1 MNFRKGGKM
10 QLNLDDREKKYYLAI
25 ARNSIAEE
33 LGINYKIDG
42 DKNYKPP
49 HGNDL
54 YGVFVTLTEEGELRG
69 CIGYIRGYEPLTNSI
84 KKMAKEAAFHDYRFG
99 PLRKEEFDRIKI
111 EISILSPME
120 KINSIDEIVIGR
132 DGLMITRQNY
142 SGLLLPQ
149 VPIEYNWDLK
159 TYLEHLC
166 LKAGLPTDAYK
177 LPGTIIYRFSA
188 YIFGED

>member
-1 MNFRKGGKM
+1 ME
-10 QLNLDDREKKYYLAI
+10 LNLDVKEKKYYLSL
-25 ARNSIAEE
+25 ARKAIAEE
-33 LGINYKIDG
+33 LGVKYDAGIDSNY
-42 DKNYKPP
+42 NPP

-54 YGVFVTLTEEGELRG
+54 YGVFVTLTIDGELRG
-69 CIGYIRGYEPLTNSI
+69 CIGYIRGYETLTKSI

-99 PLRKEEFDRIKI
+99 PLRKEEFDKIKI
-111 EISILSPME
+111 EISILSPMQ

-149 VPIEYNWDLK
+149 VPVEYNWDLK

-166 LKAGLPTDAYK
+166 MKAGLPTNAYN

-188 YIFGED
+188 YIFSEE

>member
-1 MNFRKGGKM
+1 ME
-10 QLNLDDREKKYYLAI
+10 LNLDDKEKKYYLELARSAI
-25 ARNSIAEE
+25 ASE
-33 LGINYKIDG
+33 LDIPYKLSSEANY
-42 DKNYKPP
+42 YPP

-54 YGVFVTLTEEGELRG
+54 YGVFVTITIDGELRG
-69 CIGYIRGYEPLTNSI
+69 CIGYIRGYEPLTKSI

-99 PLRKEEFDRIKI
+99 PLRDTEFDKIKL
-111 EISILSPME
+111 EISILSPMQ

-132 DGLMITRQNY
+132 DGLMITRQNN

-166 LKAGLPTDAYK
+166 LKAGLPTNAYN

-188 YIFGED
+188 YIFSED